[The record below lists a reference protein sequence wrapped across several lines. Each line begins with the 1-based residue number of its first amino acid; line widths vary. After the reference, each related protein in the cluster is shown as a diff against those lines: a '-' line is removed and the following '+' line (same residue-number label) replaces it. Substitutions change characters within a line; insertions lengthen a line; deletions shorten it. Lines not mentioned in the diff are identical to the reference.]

1 MNEAEGTACE
11 DMMHMLRDLIA
22 KEQSNMNIVKLSAI
36 NLVKLK
42 DLYPSIQEQT
52 MIILKELIESLQ
64 DVIKA

>member
-42 DLYPSIQEQT
+42 DLYPSIQ
-52 MIILKELIESLQ
+52 
-64 DVIKA
+64 